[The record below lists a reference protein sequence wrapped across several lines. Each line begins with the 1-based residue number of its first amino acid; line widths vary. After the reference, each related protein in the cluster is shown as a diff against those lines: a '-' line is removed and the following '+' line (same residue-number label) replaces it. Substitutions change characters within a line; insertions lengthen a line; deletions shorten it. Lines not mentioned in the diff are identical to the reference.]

1 MDTCPRHPLN
11 DRRAALDRERMAS
24 RSPDDGAARSGSGG
38 WNRWL
43 GVNLQAHTETLQD
56 PHEPNVCAD
65 GKRAGDAE
73 TRPKRDAGA
82 KQKRQDQEQW
92 K

>member
-11 DRRAALDRERMAS
+11 DRRTALDRERMAI
-24 RSPDDGAARSGSGG
+24 RSPDGAARSGSVG
-38 WNRWL
+38 WNRSL

-73 TRPKRDAGA
+73 ARPKRDTGA
-82 KQKRQDQEQW
+82 KEKRQDQ